1 MCVTWWTAVATADY
15 DYAYFCTADSALLFV
30 TCMRCVAG
38 IVVGN
43 AQPELVHWLV
53 HQPQNGKIILT
64 ESSCADGIL
73 EGLAYHGL
81 L

>member
-1 MCVTWWTAVATADY
+1 
-15 DYAYFCTADSALLFV
+15 
-30 TCMRCVAG
+30 MRCVAG